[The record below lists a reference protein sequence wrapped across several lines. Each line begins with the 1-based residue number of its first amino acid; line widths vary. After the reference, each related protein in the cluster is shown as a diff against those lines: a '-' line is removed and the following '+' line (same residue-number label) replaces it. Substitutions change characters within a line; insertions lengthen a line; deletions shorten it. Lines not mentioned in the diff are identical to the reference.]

1 MHGRSNP
8 RIVWTNHFAIDRV
21 REPVTENY
29 PSLTS
34 VGLPSYLAANGVD
47 RMPTIQMSGSQPWTN
62 LYDQCCTDT
71 NFAHTLYSYSSQLL
85 ISKGSHLITMGG
97 EQRIFFNNF
106 FQPPN
111 PTGLFNF
118 TDDVTSDSPNS
129 GAEDG
134 TQGNPFA
141 SLLFGYPDNGSGLNI
156 FPAVANKSK
165 ETGFYFQDDW
175 KVTPK
180 LTLNL
185 GLRYEWSTPYTERF
199 NHLQFSNFSGNSGM
213 NIDLSSGNAPLTDGN
228 GNPLSFGL
236 QSLGVGQKRLIG
248 TTLSQHF
255 S

>member
-1 MHGRSNP
+1 MFKNA
-8 RIVWTNHFAIDRV
+8 V
-21 REPVTENY
+21 
-29 PSLTS
+29 
-34 VGLPSYLAANGVD
+34 AA
-47 RMPTIQMSGSQPWTN
+47 
-62 LYDQCCTDT
+62 L
-71 NFAHTLYSYSSQLL
+71 
-85 ISKGSHLITMGG
+85 KGPPLITYH
-97 EQRIFFNNF
+97 ISCFFNNF

-141 SLLFGYPDNGSGLNI
+141 SLLFGYPDNDSGINI

-185 GLRYEWSTPYTERF
+185 GLRYDYQSIAKPPIQNT
-199 NHLQFSNFSGNSGM
+199 
-213 NIDLSSGNAPLTDGN
+213 NAALWK
-228 GNPLSFGL
+228 L
-236 QSLGVGQKRLIG
+236 
-248 TTLSQHF
+248 
-255 S
+255 